1 MRRIDTMGF
10 TKSLFRLAGVAVLV
24 MLISSCLT
32 DRMPLHVQDRP
43 IKTDTYEDLTAT
55 VRFVDEAIL
64 KAKYKEEVNPFLT
77 DYNKMQLRRV
87 IVFELTV
94 ENEGSE
100 ALLFILNRLELQYGG
115 KALQP
120 YNRFQLGQHWEFTDE
135 DEGTMPIH
143 KVRREKII
151 EETVLA
157 NSYTLQAG
165 GIMQGYVV
173 FVGNTPNYGSA
184 KIHIPLFESKDKV
197 YHRFEFPFEF

>member
-1 MRRIDTMGF
+1 MRRIDRMGF
-10 TKSLFRLAGVAVLV
+10 KKSLARLTGVAALVLLV
-24 MLISSCLT
+24 ASCLT
-32 DRMPLHVQDRP
+32 QRAPLQVRDRP
-43 IKTDTYEDLTAT
+43 IKTDTYDGLTAT
-55 VRFVDEAIL
+55 VRFVDEVIL

-100 ALLFILNRLELQYGG
+100 ALLFIMNRLELQYGG

-135 DEGTMPIH
+135 DRGTKPIH

-184 KIHIPLFESKDKV
+184 KIYIPLFKSKDEV

>member
-1 MRRIDTMGF
+1 MGF
-10 TKSLFRLAGVAVLV
+10 TRSLSRIMGITTLIV
-24 MLISSCLT
+24 MATSCLT
-32 DRMPLHVQDRP
+32 DRNPLHVQDRP
-43 IKTDTYEDLTAT
+43 IKTQNYEEVTTTL
-55 VRFVDEAIL
+55 RFVDEAIL

-77 DYNKMQLRRV
+77 DYNKMQLRRI

-120 YNRFQLGQHWEFTDE
+120 YNRFQLGKNWEFTDE
-135 DEGTMPIH
+135 EAKGIH
-143 KVRREKII
+143 KSRREKII
-151 EETVLA
+151 DQMVLP

-165 GIMQGYVV
+165 GIMRGYVV

-184 KIHIPLFESKDKV
+184 KVFIPLFESKDKV
-197 YHRFEFPFEF
+197 YHRFEIPFEF